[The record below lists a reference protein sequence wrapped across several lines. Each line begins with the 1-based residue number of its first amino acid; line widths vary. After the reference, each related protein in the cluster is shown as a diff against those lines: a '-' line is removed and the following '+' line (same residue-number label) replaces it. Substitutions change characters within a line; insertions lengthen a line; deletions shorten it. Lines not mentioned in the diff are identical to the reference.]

1 MSHLPDHGPAVDSDG
16 GSVRLRLDLG
26 YDGTDFRGWAVQPGL
41 RTVAGA
47 VGDALATVLRMDP
60 DRVMRTLV
68 VAGRTDAGVHAT
80 AQVAHLDVPA
90 GGLARAGGP
99 VGVTRRLRGMLSPDV
114 QVVSVAVAPEGF
126 QARFSALRRHYVY
139 RVDDSA
145 AGPDPLRRRDTL
157 AHPRPLDV
165 AALQGAAERLLG
177 LHDFAAFCRRRQ
189 GATTVRTLLAF
200 RWGRDADGTVVAG
213 VSADAFC
220 HSMVRA
226 LVGSVLPVGDGRR
239 GPGFPVEVLQGRS
252 RDPRVIVAPAH
263 GLTLVGVDYPDAGG
277 LERRERESRVRRVTV
292 SGTSTGSGPQRECH
306 DIPDA

>member
-1 MSHLPDHGPAVDSDG
+1 MTHLPDHGPAVDTDG

-41 RTVAGA
+41 RTVAGV
-47 VGDALATVLRMDP
+47 VGDALATVLRIDP

-99 VGVTRRLRGMLSPDV
+99 GGVTRRLRGMLSPDV
-114 QVVSVAVAPEGF
+114 RVVSVTVAPDGF

-139 RVDDSA
+139 RVDDSD
-145 AGPDPLRRRDTL
+145 AGPDPLHRRDTL
-157 AHPRPLDV
+157 AHPRPLDE
-165 AALQGAAERLLG
+165 AALQGAADRLLG
-177 LHDFAAFCRRRQ
+177 LHDFAAFCRLRQ

-200 RWGRDADGTVVAG
+200 RWARDADGTVVAG

-239 GPGFPVEVLQGRS
+239 GPGFPVEVMEGRA
-252 RDPRVIVAPAH
+252 RDPRVTVAPAH
-263 GLTLVGVDYPDAGG
+263 GLCLVGVDYPDADG
-277 LERRERESRVRRVTV
+277 LAVRALESRVRRAMSATAPA
-292 SGTSTGSGPQRECH
+292 GTMTP
-306 DIPDA
+306 